1 MSGNENFEINYL
13 GKNFNNIYHKPSR
26 QRSIKQKLAIVV
38 SFISVL
44 VFLPMIVF
52 GLSKISNSPKIAA
65 NIEVKPQ
72 PTKATPIKV
81 NKEPNQTETN
91 KVTITEPQKTS
102 VLDEEIIN
110 NDSYWK
116 ISKRVCGTGKYYL
129 SIMSQNNGKALYQGE
144 RVKVDCSI

>member
-81 NKEPNQTETN
+81 NKEPNQTETE
-91 KVTITEPQKTS
+91 TI
-102 VLDEEIIN
+102 VIN

>member
-81 NKEPNQTETN
+81 NKEPNQTETE
-91 KVTITEPQKTS
+91 TI
-102 VLDEEIIN
+102 VIN

-116 ISKRVCGTGKYYL
+116 ISKRVCGTGKHYL
-129 SIMSQNNGKALYQGE
+129 LISSQNNGKALYQGE